1 MNRKWIVTATVMLA
15 LTALACNLPAG
26 LSGETPAPATA
37 APPTSKPQPTSPP
50 PTVVPTE
57 VPREAPTHPS
67 RPTPAAPASAGI
79 LFQDDFSDPDSG
91 WEVGDYDTGSVGYKS
106 GAYFVTSASDGSTM
120 WGVANR
126 SFDDLFIEVDTT
138 QISSPANNNNDYGVV
153 CREQGD
159 GAGYYMLISGD
170 GYYAILVKAAGRD
183 FEPLVDWTKSDIIR
197 QENATNHIR
206 AVCDGSTLALFVN
219 GQRLATA
226 EDDAFSRGDVALTAT
241 SYEDEP
247 TETHFDNLVIREPG
261 VLPPP
266 PSPATPSADVL
277 FQDDFSDPE
286 SGWEVGDYEGGS
298 VSYESGIY
306 FARSESSGDVMWGV
320 AGQHFTDIV
329 MDVDATQVLGPSND
343 NNSYGV
349 KCREQPN
356 GGGYGLVISSDGY
369 YSIQIVVAE
378 GDWDPLVD
386 WTTSDV
392 IRQGN
397 GTNHIR
403 AVCDGSHLAL
413 YVNGQLLAETTDTTY
428 SEGDIGLVAC
438 TLEEDEPT
446 EVHFDDLV
454 VRRP

>member
-1 MNRKWIVTATVMLA
+1 MNREWIVTATVTLVLA
-15 LTALACNLPAG
+15 ALACNLPAG

-67 RPTPAAPASAGI
+67 RPTPAAPAPAGI

-106 GAYFVTSASDGSTM
+106 GAYFVTSAGDGNTM

-183 FEPLVDWTKSDIIR
+183 FEPLVDWTQSDIIR
-197 QENATNHIR
+197 QGNATNHIR

-226 EDDAFSRGDVALTAT
+226 EDDTFSRGDIALTAT

-247 TETHFDNLVIREPG
+247 TEMHFD
-261 VLPPP
+261 
-266 PSPATPSADVL
+266 S
-277 FQDDFSDPE
+277 
-286 SGWEVGDYEGGS
+286 
-298 VSYESGIY
+298 
-306 FARSESSGDVMWGV
+306 
-320 AGQHFTDIV
+320 
-329 MDVDATQVLGPSND
+329 
-343 NNSYGV
+343 
-349 KCREQPN
+349 
-356 GGGYGLVISSDGY
+356 
-369 YSIQIVVAE
+369 
-378 GDWDPLVD
+378 
-386 WTTSDV
+386 
-392 IRQGN
+392 
-397 GTNHIR
+397 
-403 AVCDGSHLAL
+403 
-413 YVNGQLLAETTDTTY
+413 
-428 SEGDIGLVAC
+428 
-438 TLEEDEPT
+438 
-446 EVHFDDLV
+446 LV
-454 VRRP
+454 VRQP

>member
-1 MNRKWIVTATVMLA
+1 MNRKWIVTATVTLVLA
-15 LTALACNLPAG
+15 ALACNLPAG

-67 RPTPAAPASAGI
+67 RPTPAAPAPAGI

-106 GAYFVTSASDGSTM
+106 GAYFVTSAGDGNTM

-138 QISSPANNNNDYGVV
+138 QISSPASNNNDYGVV

-183 FEPLVDWTKSDIIR
+183 FEPLVDWTRSDIIR
-197 QENATNHIR
+197 QGNATNHIR

-226 EDDAFSRGDVALTAT
+226 EDDTFSGGDIALTAT

-247 TETHFDNLVIREPG
+247 TEIHFDNLV
-261 VLPPP
+261 
-266 PSPATPSADVL
+266 
-277 FQDDFSDPE
+277 
-286 SGWEVGDYEGGS
+286 
-298 VSYESGIY
+298 
-306 FARSESSGDVMWGV
+306 
-320 AGQHFTDIV
+320 
-329 MDVDATQVLGPSND
+329 
-343 NNSYGV
+343 
-349 KCREQPN
+349 
-356 GGGYGLVISSDGY
+356 
-369 YSIQIVVAE
+369 
-378 GDWDPLVD
+378 
-386 WTTSDV
+386 
-392 IRQGN
+392 
-397 GTNHIR
+397 
-403 AVCDGSHLAL
+403 
-413 YVNGQLLAETTDTTY
+413 
-428 SEGDIGLVAC
+428 
-438 TLEEDEPT
+438 
-446 EVHFDDLV
+446 